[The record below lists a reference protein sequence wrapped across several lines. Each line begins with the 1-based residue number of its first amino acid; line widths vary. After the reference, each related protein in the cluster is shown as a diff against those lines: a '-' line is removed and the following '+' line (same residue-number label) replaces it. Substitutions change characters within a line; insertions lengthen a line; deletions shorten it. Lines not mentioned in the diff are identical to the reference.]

1 MSNNLEVGMI
11 VEGKV
16 VQLKPF
22 GAFISLAENKRGLV
36 HISQISHDYIKEVT
50 DALTEGEIV
59 KVKIISIEAESGK
72 ISLSIKD
79 ANPKPVVEKEQR
91 FSRDNRD
98 NRDNRD
104 RSDRFER
111 NDKPSFK
118 KEPEKAVNLEDMLKD
133 WTKQSN
139 DRQTDINRRLK
150 R

>member
-36 HISQISHDYIKEVT
+36 HISQISHDYIKEVS
-50 DALTEGEIV
+50 DALYEGDTV
-59 KVKIISIEAESGK
+59 KVKIISIEPDSGK

-79 ANPKPVVEKEQR
+79 ANPKPEADKEPK
-91 FSRDNRD
+91 FSRDNREK
-98 NRDNRD
+98 
-104 RSDRFER
+104 SDRFER

-118 KEPEKAVNLEDMLKD
+118 KEPEKSLNLEDMLKE

>member
-16 VQLKPF
+16 AQLKPF
-22 GAFISLAENKRGLV
+22 GAFVSLADNKRGLV
-36 HISQISHDYIKEVT
+36 HISQISHDYIKEVG
-50 DALTEGEIV
+50 DALSEGDTV
-59 KVKIISIEAESGK
+59 KVKIISIEPDSGK
-72 ISLSIKD
+72 ISLSIKE
-79 ANPKPVVEKEQR
+79 ANPKPVVDK
-91 FSRDNRD
+91 DPKVNRD
-98 NRDNRD
+98 NKEK
-104 RSDRFER
+104 SERFEK

-118 KEPEKAVNLEDMLKD
+118 KESEKSLSLEDMLKE